1 MPTTAVAR
9 RNSTE
14 VDLPDGV
21 RDKIVFM
28 LLSGEFPTDA
38 QIAKTVGVSPTVITR
53 MLKNDPELV
62 EKRKEAERE
71 MAQLI
76 EKSAVEL
83 AMTGRNEIAKQKAQE
98 FLLKKVYADKYG
110 DDAENTGS
118 EKGSRKV
125 VINLNLPVTK
135 TDENGIPI
143 CQSPDPLV
151 DAIDVE
157 SNTIN

>member
-1 MPTTAVAR
+1 MTKAVQRLKKNDVIPT
-9 RNSTE
+9 
-14 VDLPDGV
+14 GV

-38 QIAKTVGVSPTVITR
+38 EIARATGVAPAVVTK
-53 MLKNDPELV
+53 MLKDDPELV

-71 MAQLI
+71 MAQQI
-76 EKSAVEL
+76 ERSAIQL
-83 AMTGRNEIAKQKAQE
+83 ATSGRNEIAKQKAQE

-143 CQSPDPLV
+143 CQSPNPLV

>member
-1 MPTTAVAR
+1 MTRAVQRLKKNDVIPT
-9 RNSTE
+9 
-14 VDLPDGV
+14 GV

-38 QIAKTVGVSPTVITR
+38 EIARAAGVTPAVVTK

-71 MAQLI
+71 MAQQI
-76 EKSAVEL
+76 ERSAIQL
-83 AMTGRNEIAKQKAQE
+83 ATSGRNEIAKQKAQE

-110 DDAENTGS
+110 DDAESGNP

-125 VINLNLPVTK
+125 IINLNLPVTK
-135 TDENGIPI
+135 TDENGIPL
-143 CQSPDPLV
+143 CQSTNPLEE
-151 DAIDVE
+151 AIDVQ
-157 SNTIN
+157 SNTID